1 MSPKEQRRPLP
12 FLPNIILLLWFKVS
26 VSSESTEAGVG
37 VGQLNSTEEQVR
49 DTNPESGGGGE
60 GGLLANDTQ
69 DDGWTLVVDD
79 MGLDQT
85 TELQKTVVKIIT
97 IKDFET

>member
-1 MSPKEQRRPLP
+1 M
-12 FLPNIILLLWFKVS
+12 VS
-26 VSSESTEAGVG
+26 
-37 VGQLNSTEEQVR
+37 
-49 DTNPESGGGGE
+49 GGGE